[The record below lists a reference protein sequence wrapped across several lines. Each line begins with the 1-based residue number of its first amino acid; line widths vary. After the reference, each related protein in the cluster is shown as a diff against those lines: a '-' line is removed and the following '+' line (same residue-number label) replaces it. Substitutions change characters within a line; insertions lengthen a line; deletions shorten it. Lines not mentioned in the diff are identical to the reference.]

1 MVRIV
6 SYQGEMQTLLI
17 VGKLADETNDGF
29 AVSAMRRAQHH
40 TAKPSHTNAHVNCTK
55 RRFLAI
61 FKLFFGALSQD
72 ISASCLFQTKHRSS
86 QRRKILKLRNCW
98 GQGDDVVLDKAAVPS
113 KRLQRQKE

>member
-6 SYQGEMQTLLI
+6 SYQGEVQTLLI
-17 VGKLADETNDGF
+17 VSKLADEANDGL

-40 TAKPSHTNAHVNCTK
+40 TAKPSHTNTHVNCTK
-55 RRFLAI
+55 RDFLRFSS
-61 FKLFFGALSQD
+61 FFGALSQD
-72 ISASCLFQTKHRSS
+72 ISASCLVQTKHQSS

-98 GQGDDVVLDKAAVPS
+98 GQGDDVVLNMAAVPS